1 MIADRGAG
9 VRVLVRESLRPL
21 LLLFAW
27 DVVVVLLFQL
37 AHRAWM
43 DQPALPFSL
52 IGSALVL
59 FLNVRNTAAYGR
71 WWEART
77 LWGALANNARSF
89 ARQTATL
96 LGGAPELTR
105 AMIGFAHALRGALLG
120 VDVAGEVRSLL
131 TPELAGRVAGRRN
144 QPYAILFESGLAVR
158 DLAAARDVHPAAQAG
173 IDRILSDLASA
184 QGGLE
189 RIRTT
194 PLAVQFSVLP
204 RLVVRAF
211 CLILPLSMV
220 QELGWITPLG
230 STVVG
235 FLFVALDRIGAD
247 LEAPFS
253 AGPHAV
259 PMAAITRGIEIDL
272 KQAIGDAAPE
282 PLQPV
287 DGVLA

>member
-1 MIADRGAG
+1 MIADRGTG
-9 VRVLVRESLRPL
+9 VRVLVRESMRPL

-71 WWEART
+71 WWEARA
-77 LWGALANNARSF
+77 LWGAVANNARSF
-89 ARQTATL
+89 ARQTETL

-120 VDVAGEVRSLL
+120 LDVTEEVRSLL
-131 TPELAGRVAGRRN
+131 TPELAERVAGRRN
-144 QPYAILFESGLAVR
+144 QSYAILFEIGLAVR

-173 IDRILSDLASA
+173 IDRILSDLANA

-230 STVVG
+230 SAVVG
-235 FLFVALDRIGAD
+235 FLFVALDEIGAD

-259 PMAAITRGIEIDL
+259 PMAAITRAIEIDL